1 MKSIN
6 SILVG
11 VCLLISTVGVADP
24 HSDLIVAIKE
34 QNTENLKAAITSGAD
49 VNETFEHNLI
59 WQLNYTMFKK
69 FTPLMLASAMGY
81 EDGVLHLLHAKAKVN
96 ATANCRAGILLKCV
110 VSSTKDVTALFL
122 ACGNGHEKVVELL
135 MRGKAKLVTITVIKT
150 TIHGCKD
157 RNPFVGGV
165 ANFTP
170 KSWAKKN
177 GEEQVIETIKTGKK
191 AKWAKEGLPVITE

>member
-1 MKSIN
+1 MKSIYL
-6 SILVG
+6 ILTAL
-11 VCLLISTVGVADP
+11 CLLFSATTYATP
-24 HSDLIVAIKE
+24 HDDLVTAIKE
-34 QNTENLKAAITSGAD
+34 QNTENLKAAIASGAD

-69 FTPLMLASAMGY
+69 FTPLMLASVMGY

-96 ATANCRAGILLKCV
+96 ATANCRAGILLGCV

-135 MRGKAKLVTITVIKT
+135 MRGKAKLVTITVVKT
-150 TIHGCKD
+150 TIHACKN
-157 RNPFVGGV
+157 RNPFANGV

-177 GEEQVIETIKTGKK
+177 GEHVVVETMKTGKK
-191 AKWAKEGLPVITE
+191 AKWAKEGLPTLVR